1 MTTLGWIGTGI
12 MGRNMAWHLLNAGYP
27 LNVYNRTK
35 SKAAE
40 LLDAG
45 AVWYS
50 SPKAVA
56 QNSDIVFLM
65 VGFPQDVR
73 ETILGQD
80 GVLEGIK
87 PHGIIV
93 DMTTS
98 SPALAKEIEA
108 ECRKKNVISLDAP
121 VSGGDRGAK
130 NATLSIM
137 IGGDK
142 QTAESLTPFW
152 NLMGKTVVYHGAS
165 GNGQHAKMVNQTLIA
180 GNMIGLCEAIL
191 YGFRSGLDMEKV
203 LQSVSGGAAGSWSLT
218 NLAPRILKKD
228 FAPGFMIEHF
238 IKDLGIVLEES
249 RRMGLALPGLALAE
263 QLYIAAKSK
272 GYAQNGTQALFL
284 ALAELNG
291 VDYQPE

>member
-1 MTTLGWIGTGI
+1 MTLLGWIGTGI
-12 MGRNMAWHLLNAGYP
+12 MGSNMARHLLEAGYS
-27 LNVYNRTK
+27 LKVYNRTQ
-35 SKAAE
+35 SKASE
-40 LLDAG
+40 LLKIG
-45 AVWYS
+45 AVWSS

-56 QNSDIVFLM
+56 EEADIVFLM

-73 ETILGQD
+73 ETILGQQ

-87 PHGIIV
+87 PNGIIV

-98 SPALAKEIEA
+98 SPTLAQEIERA
-108 ECRKKNVISLDAP
+108 CRTKNVISLDAP
-121 VSGGDRGAK
+121 VSGGDLGAK

-152 NLMGKTVVYHGAS
+152 NLMGKTIVYHGAS
-165 GNGQHAKMVNQTLIA
+165 GSGQHAKMVNQTLIA
-180 GNMIGLCEAIL
+180 GNMIGLCEAML

-203 LQSVSGGAAGSWSLT
+203 LQSVSDGAAGSWSLT

-238 IKDLGIVLEES
+238 IKDLGIILEEAQ
-249 RRMGLALPGLALAE
+249 RMELTLPGLALAQ

-272 GYAQNGTQALFL
+272 GFAKNGTHALIL
-284 ALAELNG
+284 ALAELSK
-291 VDYQPE
+291 VDLVNR

>member
-1 MTTLGWIGTGI
+1 MTTLGWIGAGI
-12 MGRNMAWHLLNAGYP
+12 MGRNMARRLLNAGYP

-35 SKAAE
+35 NKATE
-40 LLDAG
+40 LLNAG

-50 SPKAVA
+50 SPKMVA
-56 QNSDIVFLM
+56 QHSDIVFLM

-73 ETILGQD
+73 ETILGRD

-98 SPALAKEIEA
+98 SPALAKEIET

-121 VSGGDRGAK
+121 VSGGDSGAK

-137 IGGDK
+137 IGGHR
-142 QTAESLTPFW
+142 QTAESLAPFW

-203 LQSVSGGAAGSWSLT
+203 LQSVSDGAAGSWSLT

-238 IKDLGIVLEES
+238 IKDLGIILEES

-272 GYAQNGTQALFL
+272 GYAKNGTQTLFL
-284 ALAELNG
+284 ALAELSG
-291 VDYQPE
+291 IDYQSE

>member
-1 MTTLGWIGTGI
+1 MKLGWIGTGI
-12 MGRNMAWHLLNAGYP
+12 MGHSMARHLLDAGYP

-35 SKAAE
+35 SKANE
-40 LLDAG
+40 LLNIG
-45 AVWYS
+45 AVWCP

-56 QNSDIVFLM
+56 ENADIVFLM

-73 ETILGQD
+73 ETILGSQ
-80 GVLEGIK
+80 GVLEGMR
-87 PHGIIV
+87 PNGIIV

-98 SPALAKEIEA
+98 SPTLAQEIET

-121 VSGGDRGAK
+121 VSGGDLGAK

-142 QTAESLTPFW
+142 QTAESLMPFW
-152 NLMGKTVVYHGAS
+152 NLMGKTVVYHGAGGS
-165 GNGQHAKMVNQTLIA
+165 GQHAKMVNQILIA

-218 NLAPRILKKD
+218 NLAPRIFKKD

-249 RRMGLALPGLALAE
+249 RRMELKLPGLALAE
-263 QLYIAAKSK
+263 QLYITAKSK
-272 GYAQNGTQALFL
+272 GYAKNGTHALIL
-284 ALAELNG
+284 ALEELK
-291 VDYQPE
+291 

>member
-1 MTTLGWIGTGI
+1 MILGWIGTGI
-12 MGRNMAWHLLNAGYP
+12 MGHSMARHLLDAGYC

-35 SKAAE
+35 SKATE
-40 LLDAG
+40 LLNAG
-45 AVWYS
+45 AVWCP

-56 QNSDIVFLM
+56 ANADIVFLM

-73 ETILGQD
+73 ETILGSQ
-80 GVLEGIK
+80 GVLEGLQSN
-87 PHGIIV
+87 GIIV

-98 SPALAKEIEA
+98 SPTLAQEIEK
-108 ECRKKNVISLDAP
+108 ECRKKNIVSLDAP
-121 VSGGDRGAK
+121 VSGGDLGAK

-142 QTAESLTPFW
+142 QTAELLTPFW

-165 GNGQHAKMVNQTLIA
+165 GNGQHAKMVNQILIA

-191 YGFRSGLDMEKV
+191 YGFRCGLDMEKV

-218 NLAPRILKKD
+218 NLAPRICKKD

-249 RRMGLALPGLALAE
+249 QRMGLTLPGLALAE
-263 QLYIAAKSK
+263 QLYNSAKSK
-272 GYAQNGTQALFL
+272 GYAKNGTHALIL
-284 ALAELNG
+284 ALEELR
-291 VDYQPE
+291 